1 MQLQSRAQRRGLVR
15 GQRRGYGRTCMA
27 AVVQWQLRTA
37 QRASIQREADS
48 WYTAR
53 RGEDGRRAATQLE
66 PPPAGQQ
73 ARRDRCRRPQRR
85 RAHSGARCLL
95 HPGRRRRQASRW
107 CSVEVSV
114 WEEPRRQQRPAVE
127 GHGCPLGG
135 HLDPHAGPPHVD
147 EVLRTRGGG
156 GGAGGGLRVN
166 QEGAGGAARGVYAA
180 AAAAR
185 PACQQP
191 NKRGGGG
198 GGGDYQI
205 PSPSRP
211 CSTQLP
217 RPRRSAPWPRQPAS
231 PTRSSAWQC
240 TCWPGRT
247 PCRTAGGPGG
257 GERSR
262 ASVSR
267 HAMQPAKGRKAN
279 TR

>member
-156 GGAGGGLRVN
+156 GGGGG
-166 QEGAGGAARGVYAA
+166 GTAGEPRGRGRCSARGLCSSCGCTPCLPTTKQA
-180 AAAAR
+180 
-185 PACQQP
+185 
-191 NKRGGGG
+191 GGGG
-198 GGGDYQI
+198 GGG
-205 PSPSRP
+205 
-211 CSTQLP
+211 LP
-217 RPRRSAPWPRQPAS
+217 DSLSEPALLYPAPPPTPERTLAS
-231 PTRSSAWQC
+231 PACEPHPVISM
-240 TCWPGRT
+240 
-247 PCRTAGGPGG
+247 
-257 GERSR
+257 
-262 ASVSR
+262 
-267 HAMQPAKGRKAN
+267 AMYMLARAN
-279 TR
+279 TM